1 VITARA
7 LGVLM
12 EIASKEL
19 YGGAEALAEV
29 LPEGRDACQKA
40 INDLK
45 AAGYLRT
52 KTQTFSNGAYS
63 RFIEVTPSGWDFIE
77 HCFSKVLGNRDS
89 KVLETRAI
97 CQPTQSYSRLSTNS
111 LYADKQE
118 RVPDGVGE
126 ETFVKVDLKA
136 GGEMTFLGQM
146 DSDPDDV
153 QERLQKD
160 RARRT
165 AEHQEAK
172 LKKHQDLVTAL
183 QSQSPALWSADKS
196 STEFVRRLEDMW
208 HVKPWTVAKSRF
220 KIAFANARK
229 THGTD
234 GELELLMMDRYF
246 SQLAHETHINDPE
259 HIWKRFIS
267 QFGSLAIDCRR
278 ANVTD
283 EDLALARAE
292 AEKSWEGL

>member
-1 VITARA
+1 
-7 LGVLM
+7 M

-19 YGGAEALAEV
+19 YGGARALSEV
-29 LPEGRDACQKA
+29 FVEGRDACQKSL
-40 INDLK
+40 NELK
-45 AAGYLRT
+45 AAGLTRT
-52 KTQTFSNGAYS
+52 TKQKYSNGAYRS
-63 RFIEVTPSGWDFIE
+63 IIEITPDGWDLLESRI
-77 HCFSKVLGNRDS
+77 S
-89 KVLETRAI
+89 KVLESRTLCI
-97 CQPTQSYSRLSTNS
+97 QTESYSRLSTNS

-146 DSDPDDV
+146 DSDPDEV

-160 RARRT
+160 RARRA

-172 LKKHQDLVTAL
+172 LKKHQDSVNLL
-183 QSQSPALWSADKS
+183 QSQSPALWSTEKS

-259 HIWKRFIS
+259 HIWKRFVS

-278 ANVTD
+278 ASVTD
-283 EDLALARAE
+283 EDLETAKVS
-292 AEKSWEGL
+292 AEKSWEGI

>member
-19 YGGAEALAEV
+19 YGGAKALSEV
-29 LPEGRDACQKA
+29 FVEGRDACQKSL
-40 INDLK
+40 NELK
-45 AAGYLRT
+45 AAGLTRT
-52 KTQTFSNGAYS
+52 TKQKYSNGAYRS
-63 RFIEVTPSGWDFIE
+63 IIEITPAGWDLLETRI
-77 HCFSKVLGNRDS
+77 SKVLR
-89 KVLETRAI
+89 TRSLCI
-97 CQPTQSYSRLSTNS
+97 QTESYSRLSTNS

-118 RVPDGVGE
+118 RIPDVVGE
-126 ETFVKVDLKA
+126 TEKYIRKYLF
-136 GGEMTFLGQM
+136 GGQM
-146 DSDPDDV
+146 SDYPAAYDPEDIADLRAKY
-153 QERLQKD
+153 ERKKSE
-160 RARRT
+160 
-165 AEHQEAK
+165 EHREAK
-172 LKKHQDLVTAL
+172 QKRHEDILESSLTQPK
-183 QSQSPALWSADKS
+183 ALWSADKS
-196 STEFVRRLEDMW
+196 STEFVQRLGDMW
-208 HVKPWTVAKSRF
+208 HVKPWVVSKSRF

-278 ANVTD
+278 ASVTD
-283 EDLALARAE
+283 EDLETAKVS
-292 AEKSWEGL
+292 AEKSWEGI

>member
-1 VITARA
+1 MITARA

-19 YGGAEALAEV
+19 YGGAKALSEV
-29 LPEGRDACQKA
+29 FVEGRDACQKSL
-40 INDLK
+40 NELK
-45 AAGYLRT
+45 AAGLTRT
-52 KTQTFSNGAYS
+52 TKQKYSNGAYRS
-63 RFIEVTPSGWDFIE
+63 IIEITPAGWD
-77 HCFSKVLGNRDS
+77 
-89 KVLETRAI
+89 VLETRISEVLKTRALCI
-97 CQPTQSYSRLSTNS
+97 QTQSYSRLSTNS